1 MKYYQVDETHLG
13 TNFPSLSSIPDPLC
27 TLPFHKITLAL
38 SWLTDHFLK
47 VLADDFSEAYGVT
60 CVGAGRMKGRYGYLY
75 STLFHLLKIKQ
86 TTGMSSVLILKNY
99 LLCRYY

>member
-1 MKYYQVDETHLG
+1 MEVSTGRVGRLKSYQVDETHLG

-38 SWLTDHFLK
+38 SWLTNHFLK

-60 CVGAGRMKGRYGYLY
+60 SVGAGRMKGRYADWHKEEHY
-75 STLFHLLKIKQ
+75 SCHI
-86 TTGMSSVLILKNY
+86 
-99 LLCRYY
+99 